1 MESSGRSRSPVA
13 TLEEL
18 AKVTSLPWNPPAN
31 SCTWRGRVRMGI
43 GFFACRW
50 PGARRLA
57 CFFPPDSTWPRA
69 RCGPFPGGSS
79 LRAPALEF
87 AAGISQPQ
95 PLARR
100 IFVARAL
107 SPQRRPFEPTFS
119 SSVALAIFV
128 AGVFARGYPAPWNTL
143 RFVFSRLLSAAK
155 ACTRKQDGALCGRCI
170 SQSQP
175 QQKKLP
181 QSLQPLTAPH
191 PPSAPLPASYSIV
204 GDSLH
209 GTSRGADSQ
218 SATPGLL
225 PALVS
230 HRL

>member
-143 RFVFSRLLSAAK
+143 LFVFSQPLRAAAKVCILRAGCRSLRPSRFPSHGKRNNILPTPATTYSPRLLF
-155 ACTRKQDGALCGRCI
+155 
-170 SQSQP
+170 
-175 QQKKLP
+175 
-181 QSLQPLTAPH
+181 H
-191 PPSAPLPASYSIV
+191 PPPASYSIV
-204 GDSLH
+204 GK
-209 GTSRGADSQ
+209 SRGADSQ

-225 PALVS
+225 PGA
-230 HRL
+230 RLASL